1 MLVVSLRDAGTWKQN
16 HAMHYSAMPCCA
28 ILSFLQRYSPFSLRL
43 LVAQEWK
50 PHLLICLHSAPCTH
64 SHGHGMLA
72 FVNWPGKYSHAPIL
86 ALRRRN
92 LNGKSCCSWRQQACV
107 WLLPVLITHLKTWR
121 LGLQS
126 TWQSDHLL
134 GPFACNCTPPFLGL
148 HSFFLYPVPGK
159 ILRFI
164 PVPITP
170 LSQKIPTLLAPHY
183 KLVFLPRLS

>member
-1 MLVVSLRDAGTWKQN
+1 
-16 HAMHYSAMPCCA
+16 MHYSAMPCCA

-126 TWQSDHLL
+126 TWQSLVHLPATAHL
-134 GPFACNCTPPFLGL
+134 PFWGCIPFSCIQSPGR
-148 HSFFLYPVPGK
+148 SYDLY
-159 ILRFI
+159 
-164 PVPITP
+164 
-170 LSQKIPTLLAPHY
+170 LSQLLPYHRKFQPY
-183 KLVFLPRLS
+183 WHHTINSYSFLDSAREKHQYVQEWWKTWVLYYW